1 MDYYIEMLRKCIAR
15 IEADFEFSTII
26 DHNASKGTFREQ
38 IVQKF
43 LRPFLP
49 NAYGIS
55 GGQAFDLD
63 GAISKQLDVVI
74 YDALHSYVAPYMDD
88 FIYFPC
94 ESVYGNIE
102 IKSTLDKKSFM
113 ESLENIASLKALK
126 RDSINTYYVNP
137 IKELRINNVTWDIQA
152 TNEYFGVIFAYESVK
167 PRTVLKYIEEAVKK
181 ESIDRN
187 NLPNVIVLFKERVI
201 ISRIC
206 KCSEDECVY
215 ELHPLKDFIG
225 YYMMDYGDDLLP
237 EFLVLLLVM
246 LRCIELKA
254 MDLELLSKRL
264 HVRTFSKYEGIIP
277 HIFI

>member
-126 RDSINTYYVNP
+126 RD
-137 IKELRINNVTWDIQA
+137 
-152 TNEYFGVIFAYESVK
+152 
-167 PRTVLKYIEEAVKK
+167 
-181 ESIDRN
+181 
-187 NLPNVIVLFKERVI
+187 
-201 ISRIC
+201 
-206 KCSEDECVY
+206 
-215 ELHPLKDFIG
+215 
-225 YYMMDYGDDLLP
+225 
-237 EFLVLLLVM
+237 
-246 LRCIELKA
+246 
-254 MDLELLSKRL
+254 
-264 HVRTFSKYEGIIP
+264 
-277 HIFI
+277 

>member
-15 IEADFEFSTII
+15 IEADFEFSAII

-49 NAYGIS
+49 NIYGIS
-55 GGQAFDLD
+55 GGQAFDMN
-63 GAISKQLDVVI
+63 GNISKQLDIVI
-74 YDALHSYVAPYMDD
+74 YDGLHSYVAPYMND

-102 IKSTLDKKSFM
+102 IKSILNKNSFM

-126 RDSINTYYVNP
+126 RDSIDTYYVNP
-137 IKELRINNVTWDIQA
+137 IKELRIKNVTWDIQA
-152 TNEYFGVIFAYESVK
+152 TNEYFGVIFSYDSVE
-167 PRTVLKYIEEAVKK
+167 PETVLEYITKAVK
-181 ESIDRN
+181 EGFDRN
-187 NLPNVIVLFKERVI
+187 NLPNVIVLFKKRVI
-201 ISRIC
+201 ISRYR
-206 KCSEDECVY
+206 KSNENEY
-215 ELHPLKDFIG
+215 ELHPLRDYNG
-225 YYMMDYGDDLLP
+225 YFMMNYGDDLLP

-254 MDLELLSKRL
+254 MDIELLSKKL
-264 HVRTFSKYEGIIP
+264 HAQAFSKHEGIITN
-277 HIFI
+277 ILI

>member
-15 IEADFEFSTII
+15 IEADFEFSAII

-49 NAYGIS
+49 NIYGIS
-55 GGQAFDLD
+55 GGQAFDMK
-63 GAISKQLDVVI
+63 GNISKQLDIVI
-74 YDALHSYVAPYMDD
+74 YDALHSYVAPYMND

-102 IKSTLDKKSFM
+102 IKSILNKNSFM

-126 RDSINTYYVNP
+126 RDSIDTYYVNP
-137 IKELRINNVTWDIQA
+137 IKELRIKNVTWDIQA
-152 TNEYFGVIFAYESVK
+152 TNEYFGVIFSYDSVE
-167 PRTVLKYIEEAVKK
+167 PETVLGYITKAVK
-181 ESIDRN
+181 EGFDRN
-187 NLPNVIVLFKERVI
+187 NLPNVIVLFKKRVI
-201 ISRIC
+201 ISRYR
-206 KCSEDECVY
+206 KSNENEY
-215 ELHPLKDFIG
+215 ELHPLKDFNG
-225 YYMMDYGDDLLP
+225 YYMMNYGDDLLP

-254 MDLELLSKRL
+254 MDIELLSKKL
-264 HVRTFSKYEGIIP
+264 HDKAFSKHEGIITN
-277 HIFI
+277 ILI

>member
-1 MDYYIEMLRKCIAR
+1 MDYYLEMLRRCIAR

-26 DHNASKGTFREQ
+26 NHNTSKGTFREQ

-55 GGQAFDLD
+55 GGQAFDKD

-74 YDALHSYVAPYMDD
+74 YDALHSYVAPYMND

-102 IKSTLDKKSFM
+102 IKSSLNNQSFT
-113 ESLENIASLKALK
+113 EALENIASLKVLK
-126 RDSINTYYVNP
+126 RDSIDTYYVNP
-137 IKELRINNVTWDIQA
+137 IKELRIKNVTWDIQA
-152 TNEYFGVIFAYESVK
+152 TKEYFGVIFAYESVK
-167 PRTVLKYIEEAVKK
+167 PETVLEYIKEAVK
-181 ESIDRN
+181 EGFDRN

-201 ISRIC
+201 ISRLC
-206 KCSEDECVY
+206 KCSEDEYEY

-237 EFLVLLLVM
+237 EFIVLLLVM

-254 MDLELLSKRL
+254 MDLELLSKKL
-264 HVRTFSKYEGIIP
+264 HERTFSKPGEVVPNIVI
-277 HIFI
+277 